1 MSPNGPDI
9 GRRAAEELLRIVR
22 EEDITMGAAYR
33 EISVP
38 PSCFWRWQHG
48 QSAPCAETLAN
59 MHRAGYDVL
68 YILTG
73 ERRRA

>member
-1 MSPNGPDI
+1 MSDSKI
-9 GRRAAEELLRIVR
+9 GRRAAEELLRIFR
-22 EEDITMGAAYR
+22 EEDITMTAAYD

-38 PSCFWRWQHG
+38 SSCFWRWQHG
-48 QSAPCAETLAN
+48 TAAPRAQTLAN

-73 ERRRA
+73 ERSQT